1 MALVYN
7 LEETLSACGST
18 MQLEMLCCHVPEV
31 TIQFEGLRIQERGD
45 NVTKGEHLD
54 VLTMINLAASPLTIV
69 ASMAQRVYKAL
80 PVSLLELQAILD
92 SGFEDSVHSRRH
104 QTNTTICISLHFATD
119 SCCHA
124 KLPHLRPR
132 PRPQTQSCRSEH
144 EHPLDSLL
152 QPRKSREPTNPKQS
166 KILQSQLELRPA
178 DSAVAVRIKLM
189 EGFVKLANE
198 LLVVFQLL

>member
-1 MALVYN
+1 
-7 LEETLSACGST
+7 
-18 MQLEMLCCHVPEV
+18 MLGRE
-31 TIQFEGLRIQERGD
+31 
-45 NVTKGEHLD
+45 EHLD
-54 VLTMINLAASPLTIV
+54 VLTMINLAASPLTLV

-80 PVSLLELQAILD
+80 PASLLELQAILD
-92 SGFEDSVHSRRH
+92 SGFEQDSVHSCRH
-104 QTNTTICISLHFATD
+104 QPNTTICISLHFTTD
-119 SCCHA
+119 FCCHA

-132 PRPQTQSCRSEH
+132 PRSQTQGCRSEH

-152 QPRKSREPTNPKQS
+152 LPRKSREPTNPKQS